1 LGIIVLAFAPQ
12 MSAVIESSEVE
23 ESDMRPLD
31 VRRLSL
37 EYARVA
43 MAPTSSADSD
53 PVDDVQASAFP
64 PRHDL
69 SLARV

>member
-1 LGIIVLAFAPQ
+1 

-43 MAPTSSADSD
+43 MANLKVQAQIRLS
-53 PVDDVQASAFP
+53 DVQASSAFP
-64 PRHDL
+64 PRT
-69 SLARV
+69 